1 MESNQKTRPSPRN
14 QHWNA
19 EFGKY
24 RTQKAIRRNK
34 ILNFEFK
41 QKLWGGEGESSMATT
56 SKNMKGFY
64 RQKKNN
70 SRGGITKSKS
80 SKSTKNPSPKHAGSD
95 ITQPLALASPGGS
108 LDLKDDFDEQEEVLR
123 QFDMNMAY
131 GPCLGITRMARW
143 ERAQRLGLN
152 PPKEIENL
160 LKGGKVKLESLF
172 DGRV

>member
-1 MESNQKTRPSPRN
+1 
-14 QHWNA
+14 
-19 EFGKY
+19 
-24 RTQKAIRRNK
+24 
-34 ILNFEFK
+34 
-41 QKLWGGEGESSMATT
+41 MATT

-80 SKSTKNPSPKHAGSD
+80 SKSTKNPSPSHAATFGSD
-95 ITQPLALASPGGS
+95 ITQPAALTSPGGS
-108 LDLKDDFDEQEEVLR
+108 LDLKGHTLFPFSVNGH
-123 QFDMNMAY
+123 FDMNMAY

-172 DGRV
+172 GGRV

>member
-1 MESNQKTRPSPRN
+1 
-14 QHWNA
+14 
-19 EFGKY
+19 
-24 RTQKAIRRNK
+24 
-34 ILNFEFK
+34 
-41 QKLWGGEGESSMATT
+41 MATT

-80 SKSTKNPSPKHAGSD
+80 SKSTKNPSPSHAATFGSD
-95 ITQPLALASPGGS
+95 ITQPAALTSPG
-108 LDLKDDFDEQEEVLR
+108 DDFDVQEEVSR
-123 QFDMNMAY
+123 HFDMNMAY

-172 DGRV
+172 GGRV